1 MTAGQLLALLAG
13 AALVGGLVLLAA
25 GIRGTDAP
33 KPTGNPLLE
42 TVTRWPRSGES
53 PEQTARRREVQL
65 ALCAVGMPV
74 TWLVTGWFTAALLFA
89 AAVFAVPWLLAPTRS
104 HKAAIDRLEA
114 LAEWTRHLSTQLQNL
129 GIEQAVKASIRSCP
143 PALEKEVGTMVA
155 RLNAGWDPA
164 DAVRAFASEIG
175 DATGDKVAAAL
186 LLSLAD
192 RGRGLSRDLSD
203 LADALLDQ
211 VSMRREIEAERA
223 KARTTVR
230 WMLYFIV
237 GATFVG
243 MLDRSYMKPYTTFTG
258 HLVLLGLLGLLAGI
272 FVWLR
277 FLVSDRPTPRFLVAD
292 PRSPVKRVVRSEV
305 SE

>member
-1 MTAGQLLALLAG
+1 MTAGQLLALLTG
-13 AALVGGLVLLAA
+13 TVLVSGLVLLAV

-33 KPTGNPLLE
+33 KPDGNPL
-42 TVTRWPRSGES
+42 TGAVTRWPRLGES

-65 ALCAVGMPV
+65 ALCAVGVPAM
-74 TWLVTGWFTAALLFA
+74 WLATGWFTAAVLFA
-89 AAVFAVPWLLAPTRS
+89 AGVFAVPWLLAPTRS
-104 HKAAIDRLEA
+104 HKGDIDRLEA

-129 GIEQAVKASIRSCP
+129 GIEQAIKASLRSCP
-143 PALEKEVGTMVA
+143 PALQKEVSTTVA

-164 DAVRAFASEIG
+164 DAVRAFAAEIG
-175 DATGDKVAAAL
+175 DATGDKVCAAL

-203 LADALLDQ
+203 LSDALLEA

-237 GATFVG
+237 GATCAG
-243 MLDRSYMKPYTTFTG
+243 LLDRSYMKPYTTFTG
-258 HLVLLGLLGLLAGI
+258 HLVLIGLVGALVGI
-272 FVWLR
+272 FIWLR
-277 FLVSDRPTPRFLVAD
+277 TLVSDRPTPRFLVAD
-292 PRSPVKRVVRSEV
+292 PRSPVKRPGRKEV

>member
-1 MTAGQLLALLAG
+1 MTAGQLLALLTG
-13 AALVGGLVLLAA
+13 AVLVAGLVLLAA

-33 KPTGNPLLE
+33 KPAGNPLMD
-42 TVTRWPRSGES
+42 TVTRWPRLGES
-53 PEQTARRREVQL
+53 PEQTARRREVQG

-89 AAVFAVPWLLAPTRS
+89 AGVFAVPWLLAPTRS
-104 HKAAIDRLEA
+104 HKASIDRLEA

-143 PALEKEVGTMVA
+143 PALQKEVGTMVA

-164 DAVRAFASEIG
+164 DAVRAFAAEIG

-203 LADALLDQ
+203 LADALLDA

-237 GATFVG
+237 GATCVG
-243 MLDRSYMKPYTTFTG
+243 LLDRSYMKPYTTFTG
-258 HLVLLGLLGLLAGI
+258 HLVLLGLLGLLTGI
-272 FVWLR
+272 FIWLR
-277 FLVSDRPTPRFLVAD
+277 HLVSDRPTPRFLVAD
-292 PRSPVKRVVRSEV
+292 PSSQVKRVAR
-305 SE
+305 